1 MIMKKQG
8 AFTLIEVMVAVVILA
23 LTATAAMRLV
33 ILGQM
38 GLGEAKAEAELTEE
52 AKAIR
57 TEIMLGTIQTS
68 GGNGDII
75 WETNNVS
82 RKMFKDSFGKLA
94 FSDNIQAN
102 TVDIREDARWRELK
116 VINTKKDRNIVM
128 YLPND

>member
-23 LTATAAMRLV
+23 LTATAAIRLV

-102 TVDIREDARWRELK
+102 TVDIREDA
-116 VINTKKDRNIVM
+116 
-128 YLPND
+128 